1 MRMSSTHLI
10 NLTIII
16 ALQMPLAYGK
26 ELDCDEASSRYEHLY
41 ASLEKKNEQ
50 LKKYRSIKT
59 EHDREMQ
66 RINEQSAQLESM
78 ETLLLKEQQ
87 QLMALK
93 KEIELLE
100 NLLITQKAVNQF
112 NAKVDR
118 FNDALDVLTQQ
129 EDAYEQLRKTL
140 QASINNTQNTSFN
153 REMSLYADDVLT
165 DGVSTEKQALS
176 EVESW
181 IMGNCMFKGME
192 G

>member
-1 MRMSSTHLI
+1 
-10 NLTIII
+10 
-16 ALQMPLAYGK
+16 
-26 ELDCDEASSRYEHLY
+26 
-41 ASLEKKNEQ
+41 
-50 LKKYRSIKT
+50 
-59 EHDREMQ
+59 MQ
-66 RINEQSAQLESM
+66 RINEQSAHLESM